1 MISENETYVPDIS
14 DMTYKVQTC
23 HIKVNANIKHK
34 KHDSHMYVTSKVMGT
49 QTKGE
54 STDDPPEVCIINTNQ
69 LDSDDLMR
77 DNYPRHY
84 DLDSSKDDNPL
95 RGELNPYNMI
105 EEQNKDTEIVQ
116 IKLRMQ
122 QGKLTT
128 SEKISFF

>member
-1 MISENETYVPDIS
+1 
-14 DMTYKVQTC
+14 
-23 HIKVNANIKHK
+23 
-34 KHDSHMYVTSKVMGT
+34 MYVTSKVMGT